1 MLPLLPY
8 RGMLRPAIML
18 LAIVLDVAVLYCV
31 RGRSYKRKAE
41 LGSLLLYFLLL
52 IYATFLSRTV
62 AETYS
67 YRLTVM
73 NSAKQAFAL
82 DGTLWELIKGDFSL
96 LHISDPSSLEG
107 IAINILLFVPLGFL
121 IARIWPLHWWQIM
134 LIGMLTSAAIE
145 IVQLVTKLGMLDV
158 DDWIFNTLGTALGI
172 DLQRLIARVELRKQ
186 KKEKHS

>member
-1 MLPLLPY
+1 MFPLPPY
-8 RGMLRPAIML
+8 RGMLRPAIMMA
-18 LAIVLDVAVLYCV
+18 AIALDVAVLYCV
-31 RGRSYKRKAE
+31 RGKSYQRKAE
-41 LGSLLLYFLLL
+41 MGSLLLYFLLL

-73 NSAKQAFAL
+73 NSARQAFAL
-82 DGTLWELIKGDFSL
+82 DGNLCELIKGDFSL

-107 IAINILLFVPLGFL
+107 IVINILLFVPLGFL

-172 DLQRLIARVELRKQ
+172 ELQRLIARVEMRKQ

>member
-8 RGMLRPAIML
+8 SGMLRPAIML

-82 DGTLWELIKGDFSL
+82 DGNLWKIIKGDFSL

-121 IARIWPLHWWQIM
+121 IARIWPLHWWQIV
-134 LIGMLTSAAIE
+134 LIGTLTSAAIE

-172 DLQRLIARVELRKQ
+172 DLQRLIARVEMHKQ